1 MSGMYVW
8 QTHLAAQ
15 SAFDPAYHE
24 VERPDVVSFITEPSG
39 TVLDVGC
46 AGGATGRAIKRKF
59 PGTRVIGIELNADA
73 AAHAR
78 QYLDLVISKSFYDI
92 DPAQEWGG
100 EEIGTVLLFDVLEHL
115 DDPWRALVKL
125 REFISARTR
134 VLACIPN
141 VRNLDTLNQLA
152 AGRWEYAPRGVLD
165 ITHVRFFTLEEMR
178 KLFAQTGYEIVA
190 ADPLTHPELM
200 AQFITAQGA
209 DFVATEHLRVKARSV
224 DELEEFYAIQYVID
238 ARRVD

>member
-1 MSGMYVW
+1 MSGSYVW

-15 SAFDPAYHE
+15 AAFDPVYHE
-24 VERPDVVSFITEPSG
+24 VARPDVVSFITEPPG

-46 AGGATGRAIKRKF
+46 AGGATGRSIKRKF
-59 PGTRVIGIELNADA
+59 PGTRVIGIEPNADA
-73 AAHAR
+73 ATHAR

-92 DPAQEWGG
+92 DPAREWGE

-125 REFISARTR
+125 REFIAPRTR

-152 AGRWEYAPRGVLD
+152 AGRWEYGPRGVLD
-165 ITHVRFFTLEEMR
+165 ITHLRFFTLAGMR
-178 KLFAQTGYEIVA
+178 DLFAQTGYEIVA

-200 AQFITAQGA
+200 AQFITEESA
-209 DFVATEHLRVKARSV
+209 DFVATENFRLNVRSV
-224 DELEEFYAIQYVID
+224 DELEELFAIQYVID
-238 ARRVD
+238 ARRAD